1 MNDNQNSYES
11 IKSDIKSTATGLF
24 FVGGLIFLV
33 ILLLS
38 VIVAVKNSGLD
49 FGLKTIIIVGLTIL
63 LGLIIFSNKARQ
75 WILGGWLILL
85 VACIVL
91 PMFAL
96 AFYFF
101 YTAFTSK

>member
-1 MNDNQNSYES
+1 MNDKQNSYES
-11 IKSDIKSTATGLF
+11 IKSDVKGAATGLF

-33 ILLLS
+33 IVLLS
-38 VIVAVKNSGLD
+38 IIVAVKNSGFDL
-49 FGLKTIIIVGLTIL
+49 GLKTILIIGLTIL
-63 LGLIIFSNKARQ
+63 LGLIVFSSKARQ
-75 WILGGWLILL
+75 WILGGWLIFL